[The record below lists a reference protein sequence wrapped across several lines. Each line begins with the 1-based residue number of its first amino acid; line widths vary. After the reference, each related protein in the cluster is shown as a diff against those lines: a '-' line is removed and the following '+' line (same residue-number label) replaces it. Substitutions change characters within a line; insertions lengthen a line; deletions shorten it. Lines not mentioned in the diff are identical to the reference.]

1 MKLLISNYLAAIGG
15 LSHIKNLRS
24 HSLWCSITAKGIHQQ
39 WKESYN
45 YESGEFQIVTENDG
59 APFMTTEGNR
69 AEAVRRTNQ
78 ESQKISVEELAT
90 IHSTIMLVPEVL
102 FLEEAYINSIADI
115 SLEII
120 GEEKILKFSRSPYL
134 YTYIFNVADGL
145 KKEIHLSDMSD
156 SNIALTIKYK
166 DWRYVDGLLYPFV
179 QEMVS
184 VHQESVR
191 RVEYLKIDTII

>member
-1 MKLLISNYLAAIGG
+1 
-15 LSHIKNLRS
+15 
-24 HSLWCSITAKGIHQQ
+24 
-39 WKESYN
+39 
-45 YESGEFQIVTENDG
+45 
-59 APFMTTEGNR
+59 
-69 AEAVRRTNQ
+69 
-78 ESQKISVEELAT
+78 
-90 IHSTIMLVPEVL
+90 MLVPEVL

-134 YTYIFNVADGL
+134 YTYLFNVADRL
-145 KKEIHLSDMSD
+145 KKEIHLNDMSD

>member
-1 MKLLISNYLAAIGG
+1 MNLLITNYLAAIGG
-15 LSHIKNLRS
+15 LSRIQNIKS
-24 HSLWCSITAKGIHQQ
+24 HSLWCSITAKGILQQ

-45 YESGEFQIVTENDG
+45 YESGEFSIVVETDG
-59 APFMTTEGNR
+59 APIMVTEGNKI
-69 AEAVRRTNQ
+69 EAVRKTNREVQ
-78 ESQKISVEELAT
+78 NISADELAT
-90 IHSTIMLVPEVL
+90 IHTTIMLVPEVL
-102 FLEEAYINSIADI
+102 FLEEAYINSISDI

-120 GEEKILKFSRSPYL
+120 GEEQILKFKRTPYL
-134 YTYIFNVADGL
+134 YTYIFNVSDGL

-166 DWRYVDGLLYPFV
+166 DWRNVDGLLYPFV

-191 RVEYLKIDTII
+191 LVEYLKIDAII